1 MAKRKGP
8 PQTITINARRNHKD
22 KPLMKLI
29 NEYTDAFC
37 EGMEPKIALKYFITE
52 YMPEKIAELRRR
64 ARR

>member
-1 MAKRKGP
+1 
-8 PQTITINARRNHKD
+8 
-22 KPLMKLI
+22 MKLI

-52 YMPEKIAELRRR
+52 YMPEKIAELKRR